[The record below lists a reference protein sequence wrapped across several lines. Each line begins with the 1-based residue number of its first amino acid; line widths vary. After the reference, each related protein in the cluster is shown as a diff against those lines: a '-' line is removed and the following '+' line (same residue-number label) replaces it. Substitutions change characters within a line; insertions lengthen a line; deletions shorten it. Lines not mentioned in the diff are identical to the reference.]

1 MTEQDAIPRIK
12 AEIEAKKAEEVTI
25 NSKYK
30 RNSYNGTDT
39 FALLPEIQLVQKRRV
54 ELEDALRI
62 LEEFRDAK

>member
-1 MTEQDAIPRIK
+1 MTEQDAILRIK

-30 RNSYNGTDT
+30 RKSFNGTDT
-39 FALLPEIQLVQKRRV
+39 FALLPEIQLVQKRRM

-62 LEEFRDAK
+62 LVEFG